1 MHYDVIVLGAG
12 IVGVSTAIHL
22 TRRGRKVLLVDR
34 KAPGRETS
42 FGNAGIIQR
51 EAVRPRSFP
60 RDLATLLR
68 IAGNQGTDARYAL
81 SALPALAPPLLRY
94 WWASSPERYGQIVG
108 NYAPLIARSI
118 DEHADLIAA
127 AGLDHLIGKNGW
139 LLSFRNEASLKAE
152 LAKAQGDKE
161 RFGINFTALSGK
173 ALAAREPALK
183 REMAGAI
190 HWSDPWTVSD
200 PGALVTGYAALFAQ
214 MGGTMATGDA
224 TSLAQSGAEWTVAT
238 EGGTAHAKQSVVALG
253 PWSPRVLE
261 PLGYR
266 LPLFVKRGYHMHYR
280 NDGETP
286 LRNWVLDADVGY
298 MLAPM
303 DRGVRITTGAEF
315 APIDAAPTPV
325 QLAKAEK
332 AARELIAL
340 GEAVEDTPWMGA
352 RPCTP
357 DMLPII
363 GKAPRHAGLWIAT
376 GHAHHGFTLGPVT
389 GRILAEAMTG
399 DDPVVDMAPY
409 GVERFSR

>member
-1 MHYDVIVLGAG
+1 
-12 IVGVSTAIHL
+12 
-22 TRRGRKVLLVDR
+22 
-34 KAPGRETS
+34 
-42 FGNAGIIQR
+42 
-51 EAVRPRSFP
+51 
-60 RDLATLLR
+60 
-68 IAGNQGTDARYAL
+68 
-81 SALPALAPPLLRY
+81 
-94 WWASSPERYGQIVG
+94 
-108 NYAPLIARSI
+108 
-118 DEHADLIAA
+118 
-127 AGLDHLIGKNGW
+127 
-139 LLSFRNEASLKAE
+139 
-152 LAKAQGDKE
+152 
-161 RFGINFTALSGK
+161 
-173 ALAAREPALK
+173 
-183 REMAGAI
+183 
-190 HWSDPWTVSD
+190 
-200 PGALVTGYAALFAQ
+200 
-214 MGGTMATGDA
+214 
-224 TSLAQSGAEWTVAT
+224 
-238 EGGTAHAKQSVVALG
+238 LG

-280 NDGETP
+280 NGGETP

-315 APIDAAPTPV
+315 APIDAAPTPL

-332 AARELIAL
+332 AARELISL
-340 GEAVEDTPWMGA
+340 GEPVEDTPWMGA

>member
-1 MHYDVIVLGAG
+1 MAG
-12 IVGVSTAIHL
+12 CCH
-22 TRRGRKVLLVDR
+22 
-34 KAPGRETS
+34 
-42 FGNAGIIQR
+42 
-51 EAVRPRSFP
+51 
-60 RDLATLLR
+60 
-68 IAGNQGTDARYAL
+68 
-81 SALPALAPPLLRY
+81 
-94 WWASSPERYGQIVG
+94 
-108 NYAPLIARSI
+108 
-118 DEHADLIAA
+118 
-127 AGLDHLIGKNGW
+127 
-139 LLSFRNEASLKAE
+139 SLKAE

-173 ALAAREPALK
+173 ALAAREPAIK